1 MDISDVWRKG
11 DWAAFFG
18 LFTNNLTNLL
28 TMMGLLLFVVG
39 LPKEFV
45 MGQVVPAFGLA
56 VMCASIFY
64 AWFAYKL
71 KKETGRDDVT
81 ALPSGPSAPSIFT
94 VTFLVIMPVYH
105 STQDAAFAI
114 QIALVWCFVEAMILL
129 VGSFFG
135 DTIRRIVPRT
145 VLLSCLAGLGLT
157 LLALNP
163 MLQAFSTPVVSFVV
177 LGLIFIN
184 WFGKKPLFPKIPTG
198 LLLIIVGT
206 ALAWLFG
213 LQSPDAIISSLSDAG
228 FNPPQFHIDS
238 FIQGVPHAL
247 PYLASAVPLGLA
259 NYVFDLENIESADAA
274 GDSYPT
280 RKIMMVNGCASMLGA
295 FMGNPFPVT
304 VYVGH
309 AAYKEMGASIGYTL
323 FNGVIMFFVCLFGL
337 GALLLSLIPGA
348 AIAPILVYIGIVTA
362 NQVVRET
369 PKLEVPAI
377 FVCLFPWIGYWA
389 LSLFKNTLATAGTN
403 AQEVGIEALAAKG
416 IYYQGMVG
424 LGNGAPLAS
433 LLWGCMVV
441 FAINNTPLRA
451 VVAALVAAGL
461 ALVGFIHANGV
472 GFAQPE
478 SMMFV
483 YSYLMMAT
491 LFGVKHFYNLK
502 ESASEPVSQPLPI
515 TPATKATEAV

>member
-1 MDISDVWRKG
+1 MDMKKIWRKG

-39 LPKEFV
+39 LPKDFV
-45 MGQVVPAFGLA
+45 MGQVAPAFGFA
-56 VMCASIFY
+56 VMCASVFY

-94 VTFLVIMPVYH
+94 VTFLVIMPVYQT
-105 STQDAAFAI
+105 TQNAQFAI

-135 DTIRRIVPRT
+135 DAIRRIVPRT

-184 WFGKKPLFPKIPTG
+184 WFGSKPLFPKIPTG
-198 LLLIIVGT
+198 LLLILVGT
-206 ALAWLFG
+206 VLAWVFG
-213 LQSPDAIISSLSDAG
+213 LQSPEAIVASLSDMG
-228 FNPPQFHIDS
+228 FNPPGLHIDD
-238 FIQGVPHAL
+238 FIEGIPHAL

-259 NYVFDLENIESADAA
+259 NYVFDLENIESADTA
-274 GDSYPT
+274 GDAYPT
-280 RKIMMVNGCASMLGA
+280 RKVMTVNGLSSMVGA
-295 FMGNPFPVT
+295 FLGNPFPVT

-309 AAYKEMGASIGYTL
+309 AAYKEMGAGIGYTL
-323 FNGVIMFFVCLFGL
+323 FNGVIMFVVSLLGL

-362 NQVVRET
+362 NQVVRES

-377 FVCLFPWIGYWA
+377 FVCLFPWVGYWA
-389 LSLFKNTLATAGTN
+389 LTMFKNTLATAGTN
-403 AQEVGIEALAAKG
+403 AYEVGIDALAAKG
-416 IYYQGMVG
+416 IYYEGMVG

-451 VVAALVAAGL
+451 VVAALIAAFL
-461 ALVGFIHANGV
+461 SIIGFIHANGV

-483 YSYLMMAT
+483 YSYLMLAG
-491 LFGVKHFYNLK
+491 LFGIKHFANVKENVTELEAQKLK
-502 ESASEPVSQPLPI
+502 SE
-515 TPATKATEAV
+515 TA